1 MIDRPDWGS
10 GGEHRNGAAVVVH
23 EQQTHERLVAEIASS
38 DGPAPSAPA
47 TVDKSAKA
55 VDKSRDASGRFTKEP
70 TKVVRDNWGNPN
82 QEIAPAGEEVIP
94 GVGVGACSPP
104 RCRGCR
110 EALKQITA
118 TCLKAC
124 WVPVTPAPIPRLL
137 SLHGMLRPVVC
148 RPKSATTF

>member
-82 QEIAPAGEEVIP
+82 EEIAPAGEEVIP
-94 GVGVGACSPP
+94 GVGVGASLAAKNA
-104 RCRGCR
+104 GD
-110 EALKQITA
+110 AG
-118 TCLKAC
+118 
-124 WVPVTPAPIPRLL
+124 RL
-137 SLHGMLRPVVC
+137 
-148 RPKSATTF
+148 